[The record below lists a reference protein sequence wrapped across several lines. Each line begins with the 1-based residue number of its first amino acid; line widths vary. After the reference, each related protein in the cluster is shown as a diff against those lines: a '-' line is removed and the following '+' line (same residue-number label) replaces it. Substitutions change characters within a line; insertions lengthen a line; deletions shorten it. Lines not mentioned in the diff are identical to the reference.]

1 MCRKL
6 YCQTFLIHSS
16 TEHTNTLHLST
27 SESSITTRYFS
38 TIVRK
43 KINWDKGKELPSKF
57 ITHYINKCSASNMI
71 CLYHTPEG
79 SLLSSVSE
87 IEQTITT
94 QFSSLY
100 SPFQKSSFISFPPS
114 MKRISAQ
121 ALLQAPISHEEIKSV
136 ILQMKPLSALR
147 PDTLPAALYQV
158 CTHPIL
164 LCNVDYKIFSTI
176 LSNQVKKMIKQV
188 TYPTQIGY
196 QPRQRLHK
204 HVLLIDYLIKT
215 HQSNT
220 FLWIDFAKAFN
231 FISHEYLFELL
242 EHVDFPNS
250 MVNAPLNEAPGR
262 VIQSRGICST

>member
-158 CTHPIL
+158 CTPVVISLSTNTIPISRHVSIYRINHTP
-164 LCNVDYKIFSTI
+164 C
-176 LSNQVKKMIKQV
+176 
-188 TYPTQIGY
+188 TQKS
-196 QPRQRLHK
+196 QNHHMFRLH
-204 HVLLIDYLIKT
+204 T
-215 HQSNT
+215 SNP
-220 FLWIDFAKAFN
+220 A
-231 FISHEYLFELL
+231 
-242 EHVDFPNS
+242 
-250 MVNAPLNEAPGR
+250 M
-262 VIQSRGICST
+262 